1 MKKTEV
7 AVKEKSSVDVSVAG
21 QHDWSILGKSVVKK
35 DTMEK
40 IMGSAKF
47 AEHALRRR
55 FPQHHLPWR
64 CQEL

>member
-35 DTMEK
+35 DTAM
-40 IMGSAKF
+40 
-47 AEHALRRR
+47 ALSRTLTR
-55 FPQHHLPWR
+55 PPLWKSQAW
-64 CQEL
+64 CVC